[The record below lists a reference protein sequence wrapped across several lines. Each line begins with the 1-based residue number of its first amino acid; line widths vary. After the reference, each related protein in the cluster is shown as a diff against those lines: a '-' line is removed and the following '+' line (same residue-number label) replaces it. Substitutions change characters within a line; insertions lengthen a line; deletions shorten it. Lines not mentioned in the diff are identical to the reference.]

1 MRRLVPTVLVAAAL
15 LLAST
20 ACGGKDPA
28 EPAAEATAITS
39 LGASPSVAASPSA
52 AAVSPKPAPSSSSGG
67 LVITVDGAGPYL
79 VGNTL
84 MKYDAEGKLAGLSGG
99 GEACPSRWT
108 ANGTGVWTG
117 LQLSFTPD
125 PGSKLEF
132 VIARSAAI
140 STPSGAKVG
149 MTLAQLQSIYGPK
162 GETLSVGGAKAYL
175 VATSGK
181 ALYFELDM
189 DNNKAFVIIAGDAAR
204 LKNRFLAGADC

>member
-1 MRRLVPTVLVAAAL
+1 MKRLVPTVLVAAAL
-15 LLAST
+15 LLAGT
-20 ACGGKDPA
+20 ACGGKAPADPTA
-28 EPAAEATAITS
+28 EPTAVTT
-39 LGASPSVAASPSA
+39 LGASPSA
-52 AAVSPKPAPSSSSGG
+52 AASPAASASPKASPSGAGGG

-84 MKYDAEGKLAGLSGG
+84 MKYDAEGKLAELGNG
-99 GEACPSRWT
+99 GEACPSRWS
-108 ANGTGVWTG
+108 AKGTGAWTG

-125 PGSKLEF
+125 PGAKLEF

-149 MTLAQLQSIYGPK
+149 MTLAQLQSLYGPK

-175 VATSGK
+175 VAASGK

-189 DNNKAFVIIAGDAAR
+189 DNKAFAIIAGDATR
-204 LKNRFLAGADC
+204 LKNRFLDGSDC